1 MERKHVIIYT
11 DGCCLGNPGQGGYGV
26 VLLYGDHRK
35 QISGGFRLTTNNRME
50 LTAAIVGLKAL
61 KYNCKVS
68 LYSDSKYLVEAFNQG
83 WIENWRKNG
92 WRTSKKGDVQNIDLW
107 KQLYELYKKHEI
119 TFFWVRG
126 HAGNK
131 ENETCD
137 KLAMEAAN
145 RNDLPPD
152 IKFETENKEII

>member
-1 MERKHVIIYT
+1 
-11 DGCCLGNPGQGGYGV
+11 
-26 VLLYGDHRK
+26 
-35 QISGGFRLTTNNRME
+35 ME
-50 LTAAIVGLKAL
+50 LIAAIVGLEAL
-61 KYNCKVS
+61 KYKCKVS

-83 WIENWRKNG
+83 WIEKWQKNG

-119 TFFWVRG
+119 SFVWVRG
-126 HAGNK
+126 HAGNI

-137 KLAMEAAN
+137 KLAVEAAN

-152 IKFETENKEII
+152 IKFETENIEII